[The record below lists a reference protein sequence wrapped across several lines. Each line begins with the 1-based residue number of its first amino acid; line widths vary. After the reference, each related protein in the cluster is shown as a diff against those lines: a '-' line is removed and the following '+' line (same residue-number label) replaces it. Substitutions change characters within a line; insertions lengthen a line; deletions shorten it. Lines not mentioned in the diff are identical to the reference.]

1 MIKALKWLL
10 EGFVDFFSDKTSTDV
25 GIFQSFVGGILGI
38 AICLGVL
45 FLIGFSIWKIADL
58 TQYVNLKKHEAK
70 AKKQEQYRSFL
81 LPILPADATLNV
93 FRCVKRD
100 FIVEIEFQGKIH
112 TFTTDNNGIYHN
124 GIQVCDS
131 SYHYLEKEDTFNKLI
146 AIIKNEIHN
155 FEV

>member
-70 AKKQEQYRSFL
+70 VKKREQYRSFL

-124 GIQVCDS
+124 GTQVCDS
-131 SYHYLEKEDTFNKLI
+131 S
-146 AIIKNEIHN
+146 
-155 FEV
+155 

>member
-70 AKKQEQYRSFL
+70 AKKREQYRSFL
-81 LPILPADATLNV
+81 LPILPTDATLKI
-93 FRCVKRD
+93 FRLVKRD
-100 FIVEIEFQGKIH
+100 FIVEIEFSNVTH
-112 TFTTDNNGIYHN
+112 TFTTDKNGIYHN
-124 GIQVCDS
+124 GTQICDS
-131 SYHYLEKEDTFNKLI
+131 SYHYLEKEDTFSKLI
-146 AIIKNEIHN
+146 AIIKNEIHS
-155 FEV
+155 

>member
-1 MIKALKWLL
+1 MKNVLKWLL

-38 AICLGVL
+38 TICLGVL

-70 AKKQEQYRSFL
+70 VKKQEQYRSFL

-124 GIQVCDS
+124 GTQVCDS

-146 AIIKNEIHN
+146 AIIKNEIHS
-155 FEV
+155 

>member
-1 MIKALKWLL
+1 MKNALKWLL

-70 AKKQEQYRSFL
+70 AKKREQYRSFL
-81 LPILPADATLNV
+81 LPILPTDATLKI
-93 FRCVKRD
+93 FRLVKRD
-100 FIVEIEFQGKIH
+100 FIVEIEFSNVTH
-112 TFTTDNNGIYHN
+112 TFTTEKNGIYHN
-124 GIQVCDS
+124 GTQVCDS
-131 SYHYLEKEDTFNKLI
+131 SYHYLEKEDTFSKLI
-146 AIIKNEIHN
+146 AIIKNEIHS
-155 FEV
+155 

>member
-1 MIKALKWLL
+1 MKKALKWLL
-10 EGFVDFFSDKTSTDV
+10 EGFVNFFSDTTSTDID
-25 GIFQSFVGGILGI
+25 IFQTLLGGILGI

-45 FLIGFSIWKIADL
+45 FLIVFVVGKIADL

-70 AKKQEQYRSFL
+70 VKKREQYRSFL

-93 FRCVKRD
+93 FRCVKGD

-112 TFTTDNNGIYHN
+112 TFTSDKNGIYHN
-124 GIQVCDS
+124 GTQVCDS
-131 SYHYLEKEDTFNKLI
+131 SYHYLEKEDTFSKLI

>member
-10 EGFVDFFSDKTSTDV
+10 EGFVDFFSDRTSTDV

-45 FLIGFSIWKIADL
+45 FLIVFAIGKIADL
-58 TQYVNLKKHEAK
+58 TQYVNLKKHEAQ
-70 AKKQEQYRSFL
+70 AKKREQYRSFL
-81 LPILPADATLNV
+81 LPILPADATLNA

-100 FIVEIEFQGKIH
+100 FIVEIEFQGETH
-112 TFTTDNNGIYHN
+112 TFTTDKNGIYHN
-124 GIQVCDS
+124 GTQVCDS